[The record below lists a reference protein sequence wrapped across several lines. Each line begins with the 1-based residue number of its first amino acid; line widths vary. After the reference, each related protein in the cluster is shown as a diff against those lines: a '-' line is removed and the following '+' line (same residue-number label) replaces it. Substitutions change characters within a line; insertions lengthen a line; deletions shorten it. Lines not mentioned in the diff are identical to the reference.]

1 MTWNYAYSPNI
12 WPSILSAL
20 LLLALAVYGAR
31 RRHLPGVTSF
41 VMANL
46 FAAAWA
52 IGSVMEIAA
61 TSLATRIFWVKFQAI
76 WMLPSSTAMTCFVLE
91 YAWPGRWLTR
101 RNLALLSI
109 PPLLLMGMILTDH
122 KLHLMWRSFNLDGS
136 AFSQLGLG
144 GWIGI
149 IYSYGLVF
157 LNIGLL
163 AWLFL
168 HSPPQRWPVA
178 IMLTGHIVFRIL
190 FFMHRVNLIHFDF
203 PLDLIGLA
211 FLALTYAI
219 ALFGFRIFDPVLLA
233 RQVTIQ
239 QLRDGMLVMDSQQRV
254 VSLNPAAERILGA
267 YAKQVQGKPI
277 IDLLPK
283 LPRPGSLQPDLSAFQ
298 SPFEMILDLGGET
311 RCYEL
316 DFSPLNDFRGLSVGH
331 LLLLHDVTEQRR
343 SQAQILEQQRALATL
358 NERERLAHELH
369 DELAQELAL
378 INLQAQLVSGLLA
391 AGQAERAQGQLQ
403 ILAEAARE
411 AQVDV
416 RTEISKLSHRITQA
430 HGLPGALN
438 QYIDTFQKTY
448 GIETELILPELDH
461 KISIPPMVEVQL
473 LRIIQEAFTNIRKHA
488 RAKHASVALTQEPEC
503 LKLVIA
509 DDGVGFDPQSLP
521 VSRQSFGLGVM
532 SARAQEVNGQLEVQS
547 TPGTGARVTVIIPME
562 AP

>member
-12 WPSILSAL
+12 WPSILSAI
-20 LLLALAVYGAR
+20 LLLALAIYGVR
-31 RRHLPGVTSF
+31 RRNMPGVTSF

-46 FAAAWA
+46 FAVAWA
-52 IGSVMEIAA
+52 MGSVMEIAA
-61 TSLATRIFWVKFQAI
+61 TTLATRIFWLKFQAI

-109 PPLLLMGMILTDH
+109 PPLLLLGMVLTDH
-122 KLHLMWRSFNLDGS
+122 MFHLMWRSFNLDGS
-136 AFSQLGLG
+136 SFSQLGLG

-219 ALFGFRIFDPVLLA
+219 ALFGFRIFDPLPLA
-233 RQVTIQ
+233 RQVAIQ
-239 QLRDGMLVMDSQQRV
+239 QLRDGMLVLDPQQRV
-254 VSLNPAAERILGA
+254 VSMNPAAERILCA
-267 YAKQVQGKPI
+267 PVKQVQGKPI
-277 IDLLPK
+277 ADLLPN
-283 LPRPGSLQPDLSAFQ
+283 LPQPGLFEPDSPVFQ
-298 SPFEMILDLGGET
+298 NPLEVILDLGTET
-311 RCYEL
+311 RCYEFE
-316 DFSPLNDFRGLSVGH
+316 FSPLNDFRGLSVGY

-343 SQAQILEQQRALATL
+343 SQKQILEQQRALATL

-369 DELAQELAL
+369 DELAQDLAL
-378 INLQAQLVSGLLA
+378 INLQAQLVSGLLE
-391 AGQAERAQGQLQ
+391 AGHSEQAQAQLQ

-416 RTEISKLSHRITQA
+416 RSEISKLSRRITQA
-430 HGLPGALN
+430 QGLPGALK
-438 QYIDTFQKTY
+438 QYLDTFQQTY
-448 GIETELILPELDH
+448 GIETELIVPE
-461 KISIPPMVEVQL
+461 
-473 LRIIQEAFTNIRKHA
+473 A
-488 RAKHASVALTQEPEC
+488 
-503 LKLVIA
+503 
-509 DDGVGFDPQSLP
+509 
-521 VSRQSFGLGVM
+521 
-532 SARAQEVNGQLEVQS
+532 
-547 TPGTGARVTVIIPME
+547 
-562 AP
+562 